1 MSMENIANPPVD
13 KQVVQQKD
21 DDEINLM
28 DLLLVIA
35 KHNRLIFKLMV
46 VAVILSAL
54 IAMSLPKKFTAKVTI
69 MPPQQSQSSAASLML
84 GQLGGLGALAGG
96 VGSKG
101 ASELYVTMLK
111 SRFVANRLI
120 KRFKLMEQYNL
131 EYMETAR
138 SALSSN
144 TDILINKDSS
154 ISLEFVDKDPIRAAE
169 IANSYAEELNN
180 LVLSI
185 ANKEALGRKLF
196 YEKQLAEVKIAL
208 NKAELEMKVF
218 QENNSVFGVGGG
230 GSPFGAANGGIPK
243 AQFEFAKLFR
253 EVKFQETML
262 AVMAQQV
269 TTATLDAAKDTTS
282 VQVLDS
288 ALTPELRSSPKRAM
302 IVIFAVL
309 LAFFVGII
317 WAFIKEAGERAGQNP
332 EQTER
337 MNLLKR
343 YFLRGC

>member
-1 MSMENIANPPVD
+1 
-13 KQVVQQKD
+13 
-21 DDEINLM
+21 
-28 DLLLVIA
+28 
-35 KHNRLIFKLMV
+35 
-46 VAVILSAL
+46 
-54 IAMSLPKKFTAKVTI
+54 
-69 MPPQQSQSSAASLML
+69 
-84 GQLGGLGALAGG
+84 
-96 VGSKG
+96 
-101 ASELYVTMLK
+101 MLK
-111 SRFVANRLI
+111 SRFVANALI
-120 KRFKLMEQYNL
+120 KRFKLIEQYNS

-169 IANSYAEELNN
+169 IANSYAEELND
-180 LVLSI
+180 LVLSL

-196 YEKQLAEVKIAL
+196 YEKQLAEVKVAL

-218 QENNSVFGVGGG
+218 QENNSVFGVGG

-262 AVMAQQV
+262 AVMTQQV

-288 ALTPELRSSPKRAM
+288 ALTPELKSSPKRAS

-309 LAFFVGII
+309 LAFFVGVV
-317 WAFIKEAGERAGQNP
+317 WAFIKEFGERAGQNP
-332 EQTER
+332 EQAER
-337 MNLLKR
+337 MNLLRR
-343 YFLRGC
+343 YFRWGK